1 MPSFVHRFPLTPT
14 LEVKDIPNLKH
25 SPSSISSTSQSSVS
39 IYIRKRVSTFA
50 GKFHLRRGRTPS
62 KSAIQHISS
71 VPWLHTPSR
80 SPSPPSSDIR
90 PPSGLGRRASSISE
104 LNAWGTES
112 PSSPRSSHSL
122 KPLPDLPK
130 PDPVLPSVPPA
141 PLLSHRP
148 RTHSSPALLHSA
160 KETPPSPHRVVVS
173 ISQTYEPRS
182 PRLTRQQ
189 ARQNLPIPLSFILAH
204 IPRSTLPTLALVSRR
219 FCAAAQIALYRTLE
233 LSPTDADAC
242 VARLAGA
249 PHLAALVSSL
259 VLSGYPSAHGASFQ
273 LALALALRSMRGL
286 TALTLPAFDADLLAA
301 APPSLARLTLLA
313 DTLPFAFFDQFL
325 AARPHITHLAL
336 PNFVGVPPGAHEVPT
351 KAVPSLVA
359 LDSSPGLAVAL
370 AHGRPLQR
378 VTLRIASTL
387 YDGLRPAALFGTLGS
402 HLKELVL
409 VLAPDVDARTRGRLL
424 GALSNTGGG
433 LEVLELRLE
442 GTSDE
447 VSCSSR

>member
-1 MPSFVHRFPLTPT
+1 
-14 LEVKDIPNLKH
+14 
-25 SPSSISSTSQSSVS
+25 
-39 IYIRKRVSTFA
+39 
-50 GKFHLRRGRTPS
+50 
-62 KSAIQHISS
+62 
-71 VPWLHTPSR
+71 
-80 SPSPPSSDIR
+80 
-90 PPSGLGRRASSISE
+90 
-104 LNAWGTES
+104 
-112 PSSPRSSHSL
+112 
-122 KPLPDLPK
+122 
-130 PDPVLPSVPPA
+130 
-141 PLLSHRP
+141 
-148 RTHSSPALLHSA
+148 
-160 KETPPSPHRVVVS
+160 
-173 ISQTYEPRS
+173 
-182 PRLTRQQ
+182 
-189 ARQNLPIPLSFILAH
+189 
-204 IPRSTLPTLALVSRR
+204 
-219 FCAAAQIALYRTLE
+219 
-233 LSPTDADAC
+233 
-242 VARLAGA
+242 
-249 PHLAALVSSL
+249 
-259 VLSGYPSAHGASFQ
+259 
-273 LALALALRSMRGL
+273 MRGL

-313 DTLPFAFFDQFL
+313 DTLPFVFFDQFL

-424 GALSNTGGG
+424 GSLSNTGGG